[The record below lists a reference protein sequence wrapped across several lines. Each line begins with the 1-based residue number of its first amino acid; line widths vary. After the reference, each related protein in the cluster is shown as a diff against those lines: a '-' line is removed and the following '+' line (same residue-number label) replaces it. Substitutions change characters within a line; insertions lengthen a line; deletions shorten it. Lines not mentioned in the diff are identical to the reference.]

1 MNRIAV
7 GADNDALL
15 NAEIVFAVVAPAN
28 LGDVNDDGEIN
39 LGDVQLLFMYTR
51 SKAELTDTG
60 LVASDVN
67 LDGEIN
73 LGDVQLL
80 FMHTRGKAE
89 LG

>member
-1 MNRIAV
+1 M
-7 GADNDALL
+7 LL
-15 NAEIVFAVVAPAN
+15 S
-28 LGDVNDDGEIN
+28 DG
-39 LGDVQLLFMYTR
+39 FMYTR

-60 LVASDVN
+60 LTASDVN